1 MSLLDRVRVV
11 LLEPQDPVNIAG
23 TVRAMKNMGVRD
35 LRLVNPCPYD
45 PHRLEGIAHGTRD
58 VIDAIR
64 VHAALDAAVAE
75 CVAVAAFIGKPR
87 AAKWPVLAPRAA
99 AERLLADAAHGP
111 VALLFGREDWGLP
124 NAAIDRATLAVT
136 IPTTAHASLNV
147 AQACL
152 VGLYELHVL
161 AGDATRAAK
170 VPRKDA
176 PPASHEAYE
185 RFFEAAERAL
195 GTIDFLKTRHP
206 PHVMRS
212 VRSLAFRAQ
221 PDAREIELARAM
233 AIEVGRAFARQRRE
247 LAGAVDGSP
256 ADAVAP
262 SDRESAP
269 PDALDAGLP

>member
-1 MSLLDRVRVV
+1 MSLLDPVRVV

-35 LRLVNPCPYD
+35 LRLVRPCAYD
-45 PHRLEGIAHGTRD
+45 PYRLEGIAHGTRD

-64 VHAALDAAVAE
+64 VHASLEDAVGD
-75 CVAVAAFIGKPR
+75 CVAVAAYIGKPR

-99 AERLLADAAHGP
+99 AERLLGDAQHGP
-111 VALLFGREDWGLP
+111 VALVFGREDWGLP
-124 NAAIDRATLAVT
+124 NAAIDRATFAVT

-176 PPASHEAYE
+176 PPATHEALE
-185 RFFEAAERAL
+185 RCFAAAEQAL
-195 GTIDFLKTRHP
+195 ATIDFLKTRHP

-221 PDAREIELARAM
+221 PDAREVELVRAM
-233 AIEVGRAFARQRRE
+233 AIEVARAFARQRRE
-247 LAGAVDGSP
+247 LAGAAEGSP
-256 ADAVAP
+256 ADADAS

-269 PDALDAGLP
+269 PETGLP